1 MSKKIRV
8 LVVDDS
14 AIVRKVLSNTLNK
27 ANDIEVVGTA
37 PDPYVAR
44 DKIVA
49 LNPDV
54 LTLDVEMPRMD
65 GVTFLK
71 KLMRYKPIPTIIVS
85 SLTTKGSLLALHAL
99 ESGAVEVIPKPG
111 SSYTVEELGDT
122 LIEKI
127 RAAAVA
133 RVQKRI
139 TSKTH
144 GDQKSPVKEYSGLT
158 FTTEKI
164 IAIGA
169 STGGTEALRV
179 VLEKMP
185 TNAPGILIVQHMP
198 IQFTRSF
205 AERLNSICRIDVAE
219 AQDHDL
225 LQPGKAL
232 IAPGNSHMV
241 LQRSGARYLVRIKS
255 GPLVYYQ
262 RPSVHVLFQS
272 VSKNAGPNAVGAI
285 LTGMGADGALGL
297 KSMRDAGA
305 ATVAQDEQT
314 CVVFGMPKEAI
325 KADAVDHVLPLDS
338 IADKMLSLA
347 SEASKKTALIGG

>member
-14 AIVRKVLSNTLNK
+14 AVVRKVLTNTLNK
-27 ANDIEVVGTA
+27 AADIEVVGTA

-85 SLTTKGSLLALHAL
+85 SLTTKGSRLALEAL
-99 ESGAVEVIPKPG
+99 ESGAVEIIPKPG

-133 RVQKRI
+133 RVEKR
-139 TSKTH
+139 SARKADDKN
-144 GDQKSPVKEYSGLT
+144 GSSKEYTGLK

-185 TNAPGILIVQHMP
+185 INAPGTVIVQHMP

-205 AERLNSICRIDVAE
+205 AERLNSICRIGVAE
-219 AQDHDL
+219 AQDGDL

-232 IAPGNSHMV
+232 IAPGNSHMI

-272 VSKNAGPNAVGAI
+272 VAKNAGPNAVGAI
-285 LTGMGADGALGL
+285 LTGMGSDGALGL

-305 ATVAQDEQT
+305 PTIAQDEKT

-325 KADAVDHVLPLDS
+325 KVEAVDHVLPLDK
-338 IADKMLSLA
+338 IADKILTLA
-347 SEASKKTALIGG
+347 SAASEKTALIGG